1 MNWSAGAHSLTPLKN
16 RIPAP
21 LNHIADRGWP
31 VSVWMQGGNRGVHD
45 TYVTASL
52 SPAAK
57 GVSSGPCHVFQC
69 PPPPTH
75 PLPSVPRTLIMQH
88 APTGCQTQ
96 ESYEAASASL
106 ALRSWDLLGSRPG
119 RPNILFEVNQPPNQ
133 PKTEVSWV
141 GFWGFPGLA
150 KAHPRRCCSQPLPA
164 RGAR

>member
-1 MNWSAGAHSLTPLKN
+1 MS
-16 RIPAP
+16 
-21 LNHIADRGWP
+21 
-31 VSVWMQGGNRGVHD
+31 
-45 TYVTASL
+45 
-52 SPAAK
+52 AK
-57 GVSSGPCHVFQC
+57 GENVAGVLMHPERLSLCTHVPTTPYQSYTVAQTQCWGSPSLFCNHGSTNHLLPPVRPMPCLPM